1 MSTSNTQ
8 APAAGQSIPT
18 PPDFQVVWDDP
29 RDAKLTWMTIPQ
41 YKTPIPSLIHAIVRA
56 FLVGGNA
63 GFEQAGLPFEV
74 RVTRINTYVYLGMV
88 PKDAPPEA
96 VMKAMGLLNRAAPGV
111 FKMMMSK
118 VGAGMSKQ
126 QEAALNPLV
135 ERFESYWLDEILPEI
150 KQHLAYFESC
160 DLRGMSLD
168 QLRAHLAEM
177 LKRVKRMGGLH
188 GVILPMLFAMSQFE
202 ELYCELFEGA
212 TTLDALRLT
221 QGFDNKTMEG
231 DRALWR
237 LSRLARTNPEVHA
250 ILSGHTL
257 DEIIPALEKSAASQQ
272 FLVELR
278 KWLAYYGQR
287 LNSAF
292 ALGEPSWIED
302 STPVLQ
308 NLQAYISMPDLR
320 PEMEPTALVA
330 EREKSVAEARAKLA
344 GYPQPIVARF
354 EILLKAAQVAA
365 IVHEDHNFWIDQRLF
380 YHVRRIIL
388 EFGGR
393 LAQAGALD
401 AVNDVFYLT
410 PEELQNGRDVSM
422 KRLVQE
428 RKTEMEH
435 FSHVVPPPMLGTM
448 PAFEMTDGGS
458 MVRAL
463 FKGELNPA
471 NLSNSEMNQVKGLPG
486 SAGVVRG
493 TARVIHSLAEAGK
506 LQPGDVLV
514 TMATEPPWTPLFAT
528 ASAIV
533 TDGGGVLS
541 HSAVV
546 AREYRIPAVVGT
558 GNATTTFKDGQLLEV
573 DGGNGI
579 VRLVSEDQQSDPVN
593 LQPAALAPGASAGVE
608 NRKSNEPA
616 LAG

>member
-1 MSTSNTQ
+1 MSNSTAQ
-8 APAAGQSIPT
+8 APTPGQPIPT
-18 PPDFQVVWDDP
+18 PPDFSVVWDDP
-29 RDAKLTWMTIPQ
+29 RDAKLTWMNPPQ
-41 YKTPIPSLIHAIVRA
+41 FKTPISPLIHTVVAA

-63 GFEQAGLPFEV
+63 GFEQAGLPFQIRIE
-74 RVTRINTYVYLGMV
+74 RINTYPYMGMV
-88 PKDAPPEA
+88 PKSAPPEV
-96 VMKAMGLLNRAAPGV
+96 VMKAMGMLNRAAPGI

-135 ERFESYWLDEILPEI
+135 ERFESYWLDELLPEM
-150 KQHLAYFESC
+150 KQHIAYFESC

-168 QLRAHLAEM
+168 QLRAHLAET
-177 LKRVKRMGGLH
+177 LKRVDRMGALH

-237 LSRLARTNPEVHA
+237 LSRLARTTPEVRE
-250 ILSGHTL
+250 ILSKHAA
-257 DEIIPALEKSAASQQ
+257 DEVILTLEKSVASHQ
-272 FLVELR
+272 FLADLR
-278 KWLAYYGQR
+278 AWLAGYGQR

-292 ALGEPSWIED
+292 ALGEPSWIEN
-302 STPVLQ
+302 PMPAIQ
-308 NLQAYISMPDLR
+308 NLQAYVVMPALR
-320 PEMEPTALVA
+320 PEMEPAALAA

-354 EILLKAAQVAA
+354 ETLLKAAQVAA

-380 YHVRRIIL
+380 YHVRRVIL
-388 EFGGR
+388 EFGRR
-393 LAQAGALD
+393 LAQTGVLEVID
-401 AVNDVFYLT
+401 DIFYLT
-410 PEELQNGRDVSM
+410 PEELQNGQDVPL
-422 KRLVQE
+422 KPLVQD
-428 RKTEMEH
+428 RKTEMER
-435 FSHVVPPPMLGTM
+435 FRHVIPPPMLGTA

-463 FKGELNPA
+463 FKGEMSPA
-471 NLSNSEMNQVKGLPG
+471 NTGNVELNKVKGLPG
-486 SAGVVRG
+486 SAGVARG
-493 TARVIHSLAEAGK
+493 TARVIHSLAEADR

-514 TMATEPPWTPLFAT
+514 TVSTEPPWTPLFAT

-533 TDGGGVLS
+533 TDSGGVLS

-546 AREYRIPAVVGT
+546 AREYCIPAVVGA
-558 GNATTTFKDGQLLEV
+558 GNATTTFKDGQLIEV
-573 DGGNGI
+573 DGNAGTVRVVPENEESDAINPQSI
-579 VRLVSEDQQSDPVN
+579 VK
-593 LQPAALAPGASAGVE
+593 

-616 LAG
+616 LVG

>member
-1 MSTSNTQ
+1 MSNSTVQT
-8 APAAGQSIPT
+8 PTPGQPIPT
-18 PPDFQVVWDDP
+18 PPDFSVVWDDP
-29 RDAKLTWMTIPQ
+29 RDAKLTWMNPPQ
-41 YKTPIPSLIHAIVRA
+41 FKTPIPPLIYAVIGA
-56 FLVGGNA
+56 FLVGGNS
-63 GFEQAGLPFEV
+63 GFEGAGLPFQI
-74 RVTRINTYVYLGMV
+74 RVERINTYPYMGMV
-88 PKDAPPEA
+88 PKAAPPEV
-96 VMKAMGLLNRAAPGV
+96 VMKAMGMLNRAAPGI

-135 ERFESYWLDEILPEI
+135 ERFDSHWLDELLPEI
-150 KQHLAYFESC
+150 KQHIAYFESC
-160 DLRGMSLD
+160 DLRGISLD
-168 QLRAHLAEM
+168 QLRAHLSET
-177 LKRVKRMGGLH
+177 LKHVERMAALH
-188 GVILPMLFAMSQFE
+188 GVIMPMLYAMSQFE

-221 QGFDNKTMEG
+221 QGLDNKTMEG

-237 LSRLARTNPEVHA
+237 LSRLARSTPEVRE
-250 ILSGHTL
+250 ILSKHTAG
-257 DEIIPALEKSAASQQ
+257 EVIPALEKSAACQS
-272 FLVELR
+272 FLADLH

-302 STPVLQ
+302 PTPAVQ
-308 NLQAYISMPDLR
+308 NLQAYVSMPDLR
-320 PEMEPTALVA
+320 PEMEPAALVA
-330 EREKSVAEARAKLA
+330 EREKAVAEARARLA

-354 EILLKAAQVAA
+354 ETLLKAAQVAA
-365 IVHEDHNFWIDQRLF
+365 VVHEDHNFWIDQRCF
-380 YHVRRIIL
+380 YHVRRVIV

-393 LAQAGALD
+393 LAQAGVVD

-410 PEELQNGRDVSM
+410 LDELQTGQDISM

-435 FSHVVPPPMLGTM
+435 FSQVTPPPMLGTA

-458 MVRAL
+458 MVRAM
-463 FKGELNPA
+463 FKGEMSPA
-471 NLSNSEMNQVKGLPG
+471 NNSNGEMNKVKGHPG
-486 SAGVVRG
+486 SAGVTRG
-493 TARVIHSLAEAGK
+493 TARVIRSLAEAGK

-514 TMATEPPWTPLFAT
+514 TISTEPPWTPLFAT

-533 TDGGGVLS
+533 TDSGGVLS

-558 GNATTTFKDGQLLEV
+558 GNATRTFKDGQLIEV
-573 DGGNGI
+573 DGNTGI
-579 VRLVSEDQQSDPVN
+579 VCVIVEEVVN
-593 LQPAALAPGASAGVE
+593 SLI
-608 NRKSNEPA
+608 NE
-616 LAG
+616 

>member
-1 MSTSNTQ
+1 MSNSNTQ
-8 APAAGQSIPT
+8 SPTPGQPIPM
-18 PPDFQVVWDDP
+18 PPDFQVVWDNP
-29 RDAKLTWMTIPQ
+29 RDAKLTWMSSTQ
-41 YKTPIPSLIHAIVRA
+41 FKTPISPLIHAVIGA

-63 GFEQAGLPFEV
+63 GFEGAGLPFQI
-74 RVTRINTYVYLGMV
+74 RVARINTYPYMGMV

-111 FKMMMSK
+111 FKMMMGK

-135 ERFESYWLDEILPEI
+135 ERFESYWLEELLPEI
-150 KQHLAYFESC
+150 KQHIAYFESS
-160 DLRGMSLD
+160 DLRGMSLN

-177 LKRVKRMGGLH
+177 LTRVERMGALH
-188 GVILPMLFAMSQFE
+188 GVIMPMLFAMSQFE

-231 DRALWR
+231 DRLLWR
-237 LSRLARTNPEVHA
+237 LSRLARTTPEVHA
-250 ILSGHTL
+250 ILSEHTPG
-257 DEIIPALEKSAASQQ
+257 EVIPALEKSAASQQ
-272 FLVELR
+272 FLADLH

-292 ALGEPSWIED
+292 ALAEPSWIENPT
-302 STPVLQ
+302 SAIQ
-308 NLQAYISMPDLR
+308 NLQAYVVMSDLR
-320 PEMEPTALVA
+320 PEMEPAALAA
-330 EREKSVAEARAKLA
+330 EREKSVAEARLKLA
-344 GYPQPIVARF
+344 GYPQPIAARF
-354 EILLKAAQVAA
+354 ETLLKAAQVAA

-380 YHVRRIIL
+380 YHVRRVIL

-393 LAQAGALD
+393 LAQAGELD

-410 PEELQNGRDVSM
+410 PDELQNGRDVPL

-428 RKTEMEH
+428 RKTEMEE
-435 FSHVVPPPMLGTM
+435 FSHVTPPPMLGTM

-458 MVRAL
+458 MVRAM
-463 FKGELNPA
+463 FKGEMSPA
-471 NLSNSEMNQVKGLPG
+471 NTSNREMNKVKGLPG
-486 SAGVVRG
+486 SAGVARG
-493 TARVIHSLAEAGK
+493 TARVIHSLAETGK

-514 TMATEPPWTPLFAT
+514 AYSTEPPWTPLFAT

-533 TDGGGVLS
+533 TDSGGVLS

-558 GNATTTFKDGQLLEV
+558 GNATTTFKDGQLIEV
-573 DGGNGI
+573 DGNAGI
-579 VRLVSEDQQSDPVN
+579 VRVVVEEVVSPLIAV
-593 LQPAALAPGASAGVE
+593 AVA
-608 NRKSNEPA
+608 
-616 LAG
+616 

>member
-1 MSTSNTQ
+1 MSSSNVQ
-8 APAAGQSIPT
+8 APTPGQPILTS
-18 PPDFQVVWDDP
+18 PDFSVVWDDP

-41 YKTPIPSLIHAIVRA
+41 YKTSILPLIHAVVGA

-74 RVTRINTYVYLGMV
+74 RIKRINTYAYMGMV

-96 VMKAMGLLNRAAPGV
+96 VMKAMGMLNRAAPGV

-118 VGAGMSKQ
+118 MGASMSKQ
-126 QEAALNPLV
+126 QEAALNPIV
-135 ERFESYWLDEILPEI
+135 ERFESYWLEELLPEI
-150 KQHLAYFESC
+150 KQHIAYFESC
-160 DLRGMSLD
+160 DLRGISLD
-168 QLRAHLAEM
+168 QLRAHLAET
-177 LKRVKRMGGLH
+177 LKRVERMGALH

-237 LSRLARTNPEVHA
+237 LSRLARSTPEA
-250 ILSGHTL
+250 R
-257 DEIIPALEKSAASQQ
+257 EIISKHVAGEVIPALEKSVGSHQ
-272 FLVELR
+272 FLADLR
-278 KWLAYYGQR
+278 AWLAQYGQR

-302 STPVLQ
+302 PTPTIR
-308 NLQAYISMPDLR
+308 NLQAYVAMPDLR
-320 PEMEPTALVA
+320 PELESAALAA
-330 EREKSVAEARAKLA
+330 EREKSVAEARLKLA
-344 GYPQPIVARF
+344 GYPQPIGRRF
-354 EILLKAAQVAA
+354 EILLKAAQVAT

-380 YHVRRIIL
+380 YHVRRVIL

-393 LAQAGALD
+393 LAQAGVLD

-410 PEELQNGRDVSM
+410 PDELLNTRDVPM
-422 KRLVQE
+422 KRYVQQ
-428 RKTEMEH
+428 RKTEMGQ
-435 FSHVVPPPMLGTM
+435 FSHVTPPPMLGTA
-448 PAFEMTDGGS
+448 PAFEMTDGGA

-463 FKGELNPA
+463 FKGELSPA
-471 NLSNSEMNQVKGLPG
+471 NTGNREMNKVKGLPG
-486 SAGVVRG
+486 SAGIARG

-514 TMATEPPWTPLFAT
+514 AVSTEPPWTPLFAT

-533 TDGGGVLS
+533 TDSGGVLS

-546 AREYRIPAVVGT
+546 AREYRIPAVVGV
-558 GNATTTFKDGQLLEV
+558 GNATTTFQDGQLIEV
-573 DGGNGI
+573 DGNGGI
-579 VRLVSEDQQSDPVN
+579 VRVVSEHEDSNAVNPQSTIEN
-593 LQPAALAPGASAGVE
+593 L
-608 NRKSNEPA
+608 KSNEPA

>member
-1 MSTSNTQ
+1 MSNSTSQ
-8 APAAGQSIPT
+8 APTAGQPIPT
-18 PPDFQVVWDDP
+18 PPDFSVIWDDS

-41 YKTPIPSLIHAIVRA
+41 YKTPISPLIHAIVGA

-74 RVTRINTYVYLGMV
+74 RIERINTYAYMGMV
-88 PKDAPPEA
+88 PKAAPPEVA
-96 VMKAMGLLNRAAPGV
+96 MKAMGLLSRAAPGI

-118 VGAGMSKQ
+118 MGAGMSKQ
-126 QEAALNPLV
+126 QEAALNPII
-135 ERFESYWLDEILPEI
+135 ERFESFWVEELLPEI
-150 KQHLAYFESC
+150 KQHIAYFESC
-160 DLRGMSLD
+160 DLRGISFD
-168 QLRAHLAEM
+168 QLRAHLTET
-177 LKRVKRMGGLH
+177 LKRVERMGALH

-221 QGFDNKTMEG
+221 QGFENKTMEG

-237 LSRLARTNPEVHA
+237 LSRLARSTPEVQA
-250 ILSGHTL
+250 ILSGHTPS
-257 DEIIPALEKSAASQQ
+257 EVVPALEKSVVSQQ
-272 FLVELR
+272 FLADLR

-302 STPVLQ
+302 PTPAIQ
-308 NLQAYISMPDLR
+308 NLQAYVAMPDLR
-320 PEMEPTALVA
+320 PEMEPDALAA

-354 EILLKAAQVAA
+354 ETLLKAAQVAT

-380 YHVRRIIL
+380 YHVRRVIL

-393 LAQAGALD
+393 LAQARAFD
-401 AVNDVFYLT
+401 AVHDVFYLT
-410 PEELQNGRDVSM
+410 PDDLQNGRDVPM

-428 RKTEMEH
+428 RKTEMEQ
-435 FSHVVPPPMLGTM
+435 FSHIAPPPMLGTA

-463 FKGELNPA
+463 FKGEMSPA
-471 NLSNSEMNQVKGLPG
+471 NTSNREMNKVKGLPG
-486 SAGVVRG
+486 SAGVARG

-506 LQPGDVLV
+506 LQPGDVLIAV
-514 TMATEPPWTPLFAT
+514 STEPPWTPLFAT

-533 TDGGGVLS
+533 TDSGGVLS

-558 GNATTTFKDGQLLEV
+558 GNATTAFQDGQLIEV
-573 DGGNGI
+573 DGNAGI
-579 VRLVSEDQQSDPVN
+579 VHGVSENQQSDSVK
-593 LQPAALAPGASAGVE
+593 LQSAVE